1 MFEIRGLN
9 DVKRKLD
16 RMSRNVQALS
26 GSHDIPASEL
36 FPPTFMRLHT
46 KVASFEA
53 LLEAGRFKV
62 ESQDDFEAIP
72 DAEWENTVRS
82 YTSFLSWHEMQ
93 EKAAEEYFRKKIMT
107 GL

>member
-1 MFEIRGLN
+1 MFEIRGLS

-16 RMSRNVQALS
+16 RMSKNVQALS

-53 LLEAGRFKV
+53 LFEAGGFKV

-72 DAEWENTVRS
+72 DAEWENLVRS
-82 YTSFLSWHEMQ
+82 HTSFSSWHEMQ
-93 EKAAEEYFRKKIMT
+93 EKAAAEYFMRRLKA